1 MKNER
6 ENMSKIEIEKI
17 KDMIDYHI
25 DYSDKRN
32 QYPNVWII
40 MTMFNENYS
49 HLLEY
54 WNQPRFL
61 K

>member
-1 MKNER
+1 MSIER
-6 ENMSKIEIEKI
+6 EQI

-25 DYSDKRN
+25 DCMDKKN

-40 MTMFNENYS
+40 MTMLNENHSY
-49 HLLEY
+49 LLEY

>member
-1 MKNER
+1 M
-6 ENMSKIEIEKI
+6 MSEIDKEKI
-17 KDMIDYHI
+17 KDMIDFHI

-40 MTMFNENYS
+40 MIYLDDNYS
-49 HLLEY
+49 HILEY
-54 WNQPRFL
+54 WNQPQFR

>member
-1 MKNER
+1 
-6 ENMSKIEIEKI
+6 MSKIEIEKI